1 MKKLI
6 LILFFIFSFLNIQS
20 VSAKTVKWDFEVKST
35 NTELIKCIKVLEVKS
50 KRSLLSSITGMGIVS
65 ETPTIV
71 KMQNKCKEGIKG
83 WFRIKLL
90 DEDGFMIDDWL
101 EQSGADKKVEGYA
114 KQILD
119 QKKAEVEDVK
129 SQRMELIEALNAV
142 AKVKS
147 FEELATLIPQ
157 VTQSGVDLQDQ
168 AAAAEKVAQE
178 QKDVLKAGGVEA
190 EKMIEDLKTPNQV

>member
-1 MKKLI
+1 MTSLRSGVKLGLMKKLI

-35 NTELIKCIKVLEVKS
+35 EELIKCIKVLEVKS

-71 KMQNKCKEGIKG
+71 KLQNNCKEGIKG

-101 EQSGADKKVEGYA
+101 EDFSVGR
-114 KQILD
+114 
-119 QKKAEVEDVK
+119 KALTK
-129 SQRMELIEALNAV
+129 N
-142 AKVKS
+142 S
-147 FEELATLIPQ
+147 FEFLTSPLKWKKIK
-157 VTQSGVDLQDQ
+157 S
-168 AAAAEKVAQE
+168 
-178 QKDVLKAGGVEA
+178 VLLEFDKLE
-190 EKMIEDLKTPNQV
+190 TY